1 MAAEDAGE
9 DAGDV
14 TRLLA
19 RWQEG
24 DRNAVAEL
32 IPIVYQEL
40 HDMAR
45 RHMRRER
52 PSHTLQCTA
61 LVHEAYLRLHALDDV
76 RWQNRAQ
83 FFAISARVMRHIL
96 VDHARARAA
105 NKRGGDAQIVP
116 LDEALTV
123 PAPQNVDLVALDR
136 SLDKLAGID
145 ERKVRI
151 VELRYF
157 GGLSIEETA
166 EATGCSPTTVKRDW
180 AIAKA
185 WLFRD
190 LSS

>member
-1 MAAEDAGE
+1 
-9 DAGDV
+9 
-14 TRLLA
+14 
-19 RWQEG
+19 
-24 DRNAVAEL
+24 
-32 IPIVYQEL
+32 
-40 HDMAR
+40 MAR